1 MPSAV
6 QVNERKLL
14 TVMTFNNGFIEEMVL
29 KQLRW
34 ALEIWFGSNK
44 HISCIWGMKIKMKY
58 EKKRK
63 NSTTVQHLIIKG
75 E

>member
-14 TVMTFNNGFIEEMVL
+14 TVMIFNNGFIEEMVL

-44 HISCIWGMKIKMKY
+44 HIRCIWGMKIKMKY

>member
-6 QVNERKLL
+6 HVNERKLL
-14 TVMTFNNGFIEEMVL
+14 TMMTINNGFIEEMVL

-44 HISCIWGMKIKMKY
+44 HIDESGVWRLKWNMKRGGKIQPLY
-58 EKKRK
+58 
-63 NSTTVQHLIIKG
+63 SI
-75 E
+75 

>member
-1 MPSAV
+1 MPSSV

-14 TVMTFNNGFIEEMVL
+14 TVMTINNGFIGEMVL

-44 HISCIWGMKIKMKY
+44 DI
-58 EKKRK
+58 R
-63 NSTTVQHLIIKG
+63 
-75 E
+75 

>member
-6 QVNERKLL
+6 HVNERKLL
-14 TVMTFNNGFIEEMVL
+14 TMMTINNGFIEEMVL

-44 HISCIWGMKIKMKY
+44 HIDESG
-58 EKKRK
+58 
-63 NSTTVQHLIIKG
+63 V
-75 E
+75 